1 MSNWITN
8 QWNVIKSQKK
18 NYKLLFIHNPKCGGT
33 FVKDILTDI
42 NIKTKPSHAVATSND
57 QKKYITFTIVRD
69 PIARFESLLNDLL
82 GKRKKVKELPILDHL
97 FNDETRKWDD
107 ISLNDVLELFDDET
121 ILLPLKTQRSLITFC
136 ENVDIIITIDQIF
149 ELLHAFGYNIDIN
162 KYTSKNVSKKTRGKF
177 NNNSLNR
184 LNKLFMKDKIF
195 YNKIIKKRIFVTG
208 CAGFIGSHL
217 CETLLKTTD
226 YAIYGIDNLNDYY
239 DVKQKEENLNILRQY
254 EHFHFK
260 LDDIITTAEISNI
273 KPDIVINLAAMAGV
287 RYSLENPT
295 IYMRTNIEGSVHLM
309 NECIKN
315 KVKHYIYASSSSVYG
330 TNTKIPF
337 LEKDEIKNPNS
348 PYAASKISCEI
359 MANLYNKLYNLPVIG
374 LRFFTVYG
382 PRGRPDMA
390 PFKFL
395 TKIMNQEKFD
405 KYGDGNT
412 FRDYTYIDDIV
423 SGIIGAIKNK
433 NNRSCE
439 IYNLG
444 NSNTITLNEFI
455 KTCEDVTGKTAIFN
469 QLPEQPGDVPKTYSD
484 ITKAI
489 EDLDYNPKT
498 NLFDGLTNMYKW
510 LKKNKI

>member
-1 MSNWITN
+1 
-8 QWNVIKSQKK
+8 
-18 NYKLLFIHNPKCGGT
+18 
-33 FVKDILTDI
+33 
-42 NIKTKPSHAVATSND
+42 
-57 QKKYITFTIVRD
+57 
-69 PIARFESLLNDLL
+69 
-82 GKRKKVKELPILDHL
+82 
-97 FNDETRKWDD
+97 
-107 ISLNDVLELFDDET
+107 
-121 ILLPLKTQRSLITFC
+121 
-136 ENVDIIITIDQIF
+136 
-149 ELLHAFGYNIDIN
+149 
-162 KYTSKNVSKKTRGKF
+162 
-177 NNNSLNR
+177 
-184 LNKLFMKDKIF
+184 
-195 YNKIIKKRIFVTG
+195 
-208 CAGFIGSHL
+208 
-217 CETLLKTTD
+217 
-226 YAIYGIDNLNDYY
+226 
-239 DVKQKEENLNILRQY
+239 
-254 EHFHFK
+254 
-260 LDDIITTAEISNI
+260 
-273 KPDIVINLAAMAGV
+273 
-287 RYSLENPT
+287 
-295 IYMRTNIEGSVHLM
+295 M

-433 NNRSCE
+433 NNRNCE

-484 ITKAI
+484 ITKAK
-489 EDLDYNPKT
+489 EDLDYEPKT
-498 NLFDGLTNMYKW
+498 NLFDGLTEMYESDHISIA
-510 LKKNKI
+510 LIILSNFY